1 MNPIT
6 SKKNKLGFVG
16 DGYMGCP
23 IAQRF
28 SKSGF
33 KAAAHDLDRMIKI
46 KRLGCILLLIGIAGL
61 MGYSQEKANEYVSPS
76 EAVLRGKAPKMQVQL
91 LNPGEPTK
99 QYAVIFYQGDEA
111 FSGLSEFADKYHIT
125 SAHFTA
131 IGALNGATLG
141 WFDPQRKMYKKIP
154 INGQQEVIGMSGD
167 IALYQG
173 KPVVHTH
180 MVVGSPDGTTRA
192 GHILAA
198 YVSPALEVMVTV
210 DPIAMQKRLDPA
222 TDLTLID
229 PALK

>member
-1 MNPIT
+1 
-6 SKKNKLGFVG
+6 
-16 DGYMGCP
+16 
-23 IAQRF
+23 
-28 SKSGF
+28 
-33 KAAAHDLDRMIKI
+33 MIKV
-46 KRLGCILLLIGIAGL
+46 KRLGYVLSLIGIATA
-61 MGYSQEKANEYVSPS
+61 MGHPRETASEYVGPS
-76 EAVLRGKAPKMQVQL
+76 EAVPRGKAPKMQVQL
-91 LNPGEPTK
+91 LNRGEPTK

-111 FSGLSEFADKYHIT
+111 FSGLVEFAEKYNVT

-154 INGQQEVIGMSGD
+154 IDGQHEVIGMSGD

-180 MVVGSPDGTTRA
+180 MVMGSPDGTTRTC
-192 GHILAA
+192 HVLAA
-198 YVSPALEVMVTV
+198 SVSPTLEVMVTV
-210 DPIAMQKRLDPA
+210 DPVSMQKRFDPE

>member
-1 MNPIT
+1 MT
-6 SKKNKLGFVG
+6 
-16 DGYMGCP
+16 
-23 IAQRF
+23 
-28 SKSGF
+28 
-33 KAAAHDLDRMIKI
+33 KI
-46 KRLGCILLLIGIAGL
+46 KLLGCALVLTGVAGL
-61 MGYSQEKANEYVSPS
+61 MGYSQEKGSEYVSPL
-76 EAVLRGKAPKMQVQL
+76 EAVPTGKAPKMQVQF

-111 FSGLSEFADKYHIT
+111 FSGLQEFAEKYHVT

-154 INGQQEVIGMSGD
+154 INGQHEVIGMSGD

-173 KPVVHTH
+173 RPVVHTH
-180 MVVGSPDGTTRA
+180 MVVGNPDGTTHG
-192 GHILAA
+192 GHLLEA
-198 YVSPALEVMVTV
+198 YVSPTLEVMLTV
-210 DPIAMQKRLDPA
+210 DPATMQKRFDPA